1 MYKRN
6 KGTESVEK
14 LVKNRGKKFVRLEES
29 AEYYSVGKN
38 TFRKWAQDAGAV
50 YRINRITLYNL
61 EKMDEFLESFEEEN

>member
-14 LVKNRGKKFVRLEES
+14 LVKNRGKKFVRLEEG

-50 YRINRITLYNL
+50 
-61 EKMDEFLESFEEEN
+61 

>member
-14 LVKNRGKKFVRLEES
+14 LVKNRGKKFVRLEEG

-38 TFRKWAQDAGAV
+38 TFRKWAKDAGAV

>member
-14 LVKNRGKKFVRLEES
+14 LVKNRGKKFVRLEEG

-38 TFRKWAQDAGAV
+38 TYSTWAQDAGAV